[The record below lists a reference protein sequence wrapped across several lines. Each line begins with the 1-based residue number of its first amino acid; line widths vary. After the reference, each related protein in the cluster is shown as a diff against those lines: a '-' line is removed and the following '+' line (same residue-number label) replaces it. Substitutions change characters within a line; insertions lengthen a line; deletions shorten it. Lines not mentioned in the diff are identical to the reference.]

1 VTTEQAGP
9 RDRDRVMIPGAVAWP
24 AVGVLAVFIAGW
36 LYQFAGVA
44 VFAPWWLLGSIPIL
58 AALGQA
64 LARTQWGDHRFGVG
78 HERAAVWFSRCCAL
92 VAGGWLAWSGWAT
105 PGAALPLLLLAAAP
119 LWLWFVIL
127 SVRAPKAERRQAERY
142 EEGRHI
148 VQERGWRQV
157 LDRAG
162 CDDVVLTEVREHRAG
177 VVLTVEPD
185 PEAKRTPGYDEFA
198 GRARTIATQAAMHYR
213 QTQGTRLPR
222 NAVRPEPGRDDAE
235 FLLHVTTKDVFTEA
249 TTYVPD
255 YVPGSIVNALDLGE
269 YEDAARLLIELAS
282 HLKIVGATG
291 SGKSNLANNIIGRIT
306 GCADAL
312 VWVAATDKLIPLVWP
327 WVRGWF
333 EGSTQRP
340 VLDWVAGQ
348 TAWSVLQLLRGA
360 YRLACE
366 RNARLDD
373 ESKMR
378 ATSREPVVFVMI
390 EEVSHAIEFTDLI
403 TTHDGQDVTVG
414 DLIKMITQAG
424 RSANVRVIM
433 MSQFGI
439 NAALGERAPEII
451 RNVPMRIC
459 LRTMEGHD
467 GSRTLPGLPA
477 TVNTATLTDHT
488 MFVQP
493 NADVPRAFP
502 AKAPHLEGTDLIGEV
517 AARHAGWRPDGIEPE
532 SAIELGDDYAG
543 RWSPDRVPELAL
555 RVAKRGWTWPTLRG
569 GVDTLDPVGS
579 GDLDLPGTVDISG
592 GDDGAQPGPG
602 GPQDGGGTVDTT
614 AWTDED
620 EAAVRALLG
629 PEEPPRAIEDRAG
642 EDEEQRPAKAFDLGH
657 LGSALDRMNQIA
669 DDMERNPAGAPGA
682 PGEEQDGP
690 YGRPLPDP
698 LDRVIGWL
706 DGIEVHPDAEYRTE
720 SIALAIEWDGNA
732 AALGKALSRYGLR
745 TKNLAREYDPQQRK
759 GYRVR
764 DLREAA
770 TRWRFRM

>member
-1 VTTEQAGP
+1 MTEQATAG
-9 RDRDRVMIPGAVAWP
+9 DRDGGRAMIPAAAAWP

-36 LYQFAGVA
+36 LYTFAGA
-44 VFAPWWLLGSIPIL
+44 EVFSPWWLLGAVPVL
-58 AALGQA
+58 AVLGQA
-64 LARTQWGDHRFGVG
+64 LARTHWGDGQFGVG
-78 HERAAVWFSRCCAL
+78 HERAAVWFARCCAL
-92 VAGGWLAWSGWAT
+92 VAGVWLTWSGWAT
-105 PGAALPLLLLAAAP
+105 PGRALPLLLLAAGP

-127 SVRAPKAERRQAERY
+127 SVRAPKAAQRQQERY
-142 EEGRHI
+142 EEGRQI

-185 PEAKRTPGYDEFA
+185 PDARKTPGYDEFA
-198 GRARTIATQAAMHYR
+198 GRAKAIATQAAMHYR

-235 FLLHVTTKDVFTEA
+235 FLLHVTTKDVFVES

-255 YVPGSIVNALDLGE
+255 YVPGSITNALDLGE

-282 HLKIVGATG
+282 HMKIVGATG

-312 VWVAATDKLIPLVWP
+312 VWVAATDKLVPLVWP
-327 WVRGWF
+327 WVRSWF
-333 EGSTQRP
+333 EGTAERP

-348 TAWSVLQLLRGA
+348 TADSVLRLLRGA

-373 ESKMR
+373 QAKMR
-378 ATSREPVVFVMI
+378 ASSREPVVYVMI

-403 TTHDGQDVTVG
+403 ETHDGQDVTVG
-414 DLIKMITQAG
+414 DLIKMIAQAG
-424 RSANVRVIM
+424 RSANVRLVM
-433 MSQFGI
+433 LSQYGI

-451 RNVPMRIC
+451 RNIPMRIC

-477 TVNTATLTDHT
+477 TVNTATLTDFT
-488 MFVQP
+488 MYVQP
-493 NADVPRAFP
+493 NAEFPRAFP
-502 AKAPHLEGTDLIGEV
+502 AKAPYFEGSDLIDEV
-517 AARHAGWRPDGIEPE
+517 AQRHAGWRPDGVEE
-532 SAIELGDDYAG
+532 ETAVELGADYAN
-543 RWSPDRVPELAL
+543 RWDPARVPELAMA
-555 RVAKRGWTWPTLRG
+555 VARRDWVWPTLRG
-569 GVDTLDPVGS
+569 GVDTLDPPDDPD
-579 GDLDLPGTVDISG
+579 GDPE
-592 GDDGAQPGPG
+592 DDGSQPGPG
-602 GPQDGGGTVDTT
+602 GPHDGGDTVDTT

-620 EAAVRALLG
+620 DAAFRGLLG
-629 PEEPPRAIEDRAG
+629 HGEPPRSSEPEREDDGATKPG
-642 EDEEQRPAKAFDLGH
+642 KAFDLGH
-657 LGSALDRMNQIA
+657 LPDALAKMNRLA
-669 DDMERNPAGAPGA
+669 DEMEQRAAGAPGA

-732 AALGKALSRYGLR
+732 AALGRALSRYGLR